1 MPKLYK
7 FRDEAEEVF
16 TALYVFSSGTFAL
29 VIMTYKQ
36 KNPYGT
42 WSVQKESF
50 FFRCSVLRGA
60 GDKPGEFG
68 FY

>member
-50 FFRCSVLRGA
+50 FF
-60 GDKPGEFG
+60 
-68 FY
+68 